1 MKLHGFESF
10 DMNKD
15 NDGPVV
21 RMFRVA
27 VPGGWIYRHPATGE
41 NGEQSA
47 PNATETF
54 VPDPTCEHWQFQN
67 RIPLKEGWRWDPSEE
82 ERHVWILVDPDDA
95 VAGEARPS
103 GQWLHDGHYH
113 TGGFSLMPAMW
124 ALARHLDAV
133 AE

>member
-1 MKLHGFESF
+1 MKLHDQEITTQGADVTEL
-10 DMNKD
+10 
-15 NDGPVV
+15 
-21 RMFRVA
+21 RIA
-27 VPGGWIYRHPATGE
+27 VPGGWIYRAFGPAGADE
-41 NGEQSA
+41 IAIVQS
-47 PNATETF
+47 F

-113 TGGFSLMPAMW
+113 AAGFSLMPAMW

>member
-1 MKLHGFESF
+1 MKLHDQEITTQGADVTEL
-10 DMNKD
+10 
-15 NDGPVV
+15 
-21 RMFRVA
+21 RIA
-27 VPGGWIYRHPATGE
+27 VPGGWIYRAFGPAGADE
-41 NGEQSA
+41 IAIVQS
-47 PNATETF
+47 F
-54 VPDPTCEHWQFQN
+54 VPDPTCEHWQTQN
-67 RIPLKEGWRWDPSEE
+67 RIPLKDGWRWDPSEE

>member
-1 MKLHGFESF
+1 MKLHDQEITTQGADVTEL
-10 DMNKD
+10 
-15 NDGPVV
+15 
-21 RMFRVA
+21 RIA
-27 VPGGWIYRHPATGE
+27 VPGGWIYRAFGPAGADE
-41 NGEQSA
+41 IAIVQS
-47 PNATETF
+47 F

>member
-1 MKLHGFESF
+1 MKLHDQEITTQGADVTEL
-10 DMNKD
+10 
-15 NDGPVV
+15 
-21 RMFRVA
+21 RIA
-27 VPGGWIYRHPATGE
+27 VPGGWIYRAFGPTGADE
-41 NGEQSA
+41 IAIVQS
-47 PNATETF
+47 F